1 MWLHESVGKMDRSE
15 KLTKPQLELLAL
27 FQRTDLPDEDW
38 IEIRRMITRFFA
50 ERSSDRA
57 DQVAEEQG
65 WTDEDFERMA
75 RGHLRH
81 TP

>member
-1 MWLHESVGKMDRSE
+1 MTLREST

-50 ERSSDRA
+50 DRASDRA
-57 DQVAEEQG
+57 DQVAEEKG
-65 WTDEDFERMA
+65 WTDADFERMA

-81 TP
+81 TQ